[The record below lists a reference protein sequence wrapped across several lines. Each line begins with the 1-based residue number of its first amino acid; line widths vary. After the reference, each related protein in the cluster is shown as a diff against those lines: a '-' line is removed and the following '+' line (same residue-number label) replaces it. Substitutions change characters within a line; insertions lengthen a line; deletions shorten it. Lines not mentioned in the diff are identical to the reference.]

1 MAHPHQTAPS
11 TSCRGYALLG
21 LATVVIGIGGFGTWA
36 GLARLDAA
44 AIAPGNVTVETSRRP
59 VQHLEGGLVSA
70 ILVRENARVRKGQI
84 LFRLTSERLS
94 SELASVSAKLDQ
106 ALMRRARL
114 VQQRDGGSVLSLPTQ
129 LSENATAVTTQ
140 RLFRSEQALLEAN
153 VRALRGQLEQLEAKR
168 AEIERTLPGLRARQR
183 SLTYEIDSLT
193 SEIDRVSVIAKRGFY
208 PRNKLSQMRRT
219 LARLTGNR
227 DYISGELER
236 QDAARG
242 VINAEIART
251 KSDDRQRIS
260 QELSQTELEVISL
273 QSQKRSLSEQMSRI
287 TVRAASDGV
296 IQAIQPKSVGDVV
309 KPGETIAEIV
319 PANETLRVVAR
330 VKPVD
335 IDNVKAGGSVQ
346 VRVGAFSA
354 SQTQPLS
361 GDIVSVSADTL
372 RDEATGEPYFKV
384 NISLAKREIPATLL
398 NRLVPGMPADI
409 IVAKGERTV
418 LQYLLDPLLNAFAKS
433 FREA

>member
-1 MAHPHQTAPS
+1 
-11 TSCRGYALLG
+11 
-21 LATVVIGIGGFGTWA
+21 
-36 GLARLDAA
+36 
-44 AIAPGNVTVETSRRP
+44 
-59 VQHLEGGLVSA
+59 
-70 ILVRENARVRKGQI
+70 
-84 LFRLTSERLS
+84 
-94 SELASVSAKLDQ
+94 
-106 ALMRRARL
+106 
-114 VQQRDGGSVLSLPTQ
+114 
-129 LSENATAVTTQ
+129 
-140 RLFRSEQALLEAN
+140 LLEAN
-153 VRALRGQLEQLEAKR
+153 VRALRGQLEQLKAKR
-168 AEIERTLPGLRARQR
+168 AEIKRTLPGLRARQR

-193 SEIDRVSVIAKRGFY
+193 REIDRVSVIAKRGFY